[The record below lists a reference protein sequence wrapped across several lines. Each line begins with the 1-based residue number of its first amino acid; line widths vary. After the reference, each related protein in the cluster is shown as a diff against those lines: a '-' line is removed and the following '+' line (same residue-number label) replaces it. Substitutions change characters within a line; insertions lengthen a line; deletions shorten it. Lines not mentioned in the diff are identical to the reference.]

1 MIADKQML
9 DEWPVVK
16 TIFKENV
23 KTWIWLKSSINI
35 SPREQYML
43 NLEVLVSGKTENPN
57 IRIDQQDLGNCK
69 PRGTECSFFD
79 CTKTLKKRFVSS
91 DTGSIFLALQYKPIN
106 HQCDCT
112 EEKTNCGKDEEISS
126 LKNVAT
132 AVRITL
138 TPIGIRTME
147 NKDRLSLVN

>member
-1 MIADKQML
+1 ML

-23 KTWIWLKSSINI
+23 KTWIWFTSSINI
-35 SPREQYML
+35 SPRENYML
-43 NLEVLVSGKTENPN
+43 NLEVLVSGKTVIPN
-57 IRIDQQDLGNCK
+57 IRIDEQDVGTCK
-69 PRGTECSFFD
+69 PSGVSATECSFFD
-79 CTKTLKKRFVSS
+79 CTRTLNKRFVSS

-112 EEKTNCGKDEEISS
+112 DTETNCSQDAEISK

-132 AVRITL
+132 AVKITL
-138 TPIGIRTME
+138 TPIGIMIMKIRIAYICLT
-147 NKDRLSLVN
+147 